1 MQLGLSLC
9 MIILTLT
16 LYMAIIEITISSG
29 VQSEC
34 NGTAA
39 CFRGNVTKVV
49 DGDTLDVNGIRIRLS
64 LVNAPEI
71 GQEHYTEAKRLV
83 ELLCPIGNPVLVDQ
97 DDGQR
102 EGSYGRM
109 IGEVHCN
116 YYDHYNETNNNSSN
130 LAEQLL
136 KSGFVDILT
145 KHCIESEFA
154 NKTWAKEFGC

>member
-1 MQLGLSLC
+1 
-9 MIILTLT
+9 MIILSLIFY
-16 LYMAIIEITISSG
+16 LAIIEITIASG
-29 VQSEC
+29 IQLEC
-34 NGTAA
+34 DGTAA
-39 CFRGNVTKVV
+39 CFKGNVTKIV

-83 ELLCPIGNPVLVDQ
+83 ELLCPIGNPALVDE

-116 YYDHYNETNNNSSN
+116 YFDHYNENNNNSSN

-136 KSGFVDILT
+136 KSGFADILT
-145 KHCIESEFA
+145 KHCMDSEFA

>member
-1 MQLGLSLC
+1 
-9 MIILTLT
+9 MIILSLIF
-16 LYMAIIEITISSG
+16 YMAIIEITISSG
-29 VQSEC
+29 IQLEC
-34 NGTAA
+34 GGSAT
-39 CFRGNVTKVV
+39 CFRGNVTKIV

-83 ELLCPIGNPVLVDQ
+83 ELLCPIGNPALVDQ

-102 EGSYGRM
+102 GVSYGRM

-116 YYDHYNETNNNSSN
+116 YDHYNENNNNSSN

-136 KSGFVDILT
+136 KSGFADILT
-145 KHCIESEFA
+145 KHCTDSEFA
-154 NKTWAKEFGC
+154 NKTWAKEFGCKID